1 MRHRP
6 FVILSSL
13 LVLGSS
19 VLRAADPPVLIA
31 DINRLPMESSGFP
44 AAPVS
49 NLAVPPAQPVDLGGV
64 LYFAAADPAHGL
76 ELWRSN
82 GTAAGTRRVSDLR
95 PGPMG
100 SNPQHLTAYQGRLYF
115 TADDGVRGYEIWSTD
130 GTAAGTRLLADT
142 CPGACDIVPGGSTNL
157 VLSGGRLF
165 FLSDRGRAPLLWV
178 TDGTPAGTVRVGQA
192 GFFIASLLAPLP
204 EGKVLLGVVPTGFS
218 GGGEELWVGDG
229 NPPGLFP
236 ELTSSQ
242 GSLLR
247 STRNHIPLPGAVL
260 FWKDSTLWRTDGTSA
275 GTQILREGLA
285 SPSAPALVVNGIAYF
300 SSGAEIWETDGTAA
314 GTVKLASGRSS
325 AAFAAS
331 PCGVLFRTSGF
342 GDEQQ
347 IWRIREPQRQ
357 IEPVATGLPGAAG
370 PWSAGDRVF
379 YAAGVDLHPE
389 TTELWTVDADTCQP
403 RRVTEL
409 CGASRACTP
418 ENRFPVLPTGAG
430 RIGFFGLNTAAEKSE
445 IWRTDG
451 TAAGTFQLR
460 DIGFDPGS
468 GAGPI
473 AQLGGQALF
482 AARPGVRPAGLWR
495 TDGTAVGTRAV
506 KFVPWPQ
513 GFIAAAGFLYFTSNP
528 AGGAPGVCDHSL
540 APCQGLWR
548 TDGTPA
554 GTRQL
559 ATNAFFVQGL
569 ATGGGRLL
577 FAATGDPGF
586 LEGTGIEPWLSDG
599 TAAGTR
605 QIADLNQQLYP
616 SYSGGPDT
624 VGSSDPRPGAW
635 TGSRFVFAADD
646 GLHGRELWSVPASGG
661 PPSLLDI
668 KLSADLPRYSS
679 SDPDSFI
686 RLRSTVLFAADDGVN
701 GRELWVSDG
710 TAPGTRLV
718 RDLRPGAN
726 GSSPHN
732 LVRLNGKVYLIAD
745 DGGGEAL
752 WSSDGTAAGTV
763 PVASLA
769 AAGSAARGW
778 ELTVVGTR
786 LFFVVDGGLLG
797 AELWTSD
804 GTAAGTGLVRDIRPG
819 SAGSYPQSLTAI
831 DGLLVFAAD
840 DGATGLEPW
849 VSDGTPGGTRQL
861 GDLAPGLDASSPG
874 PFVIAGSRVVFD
886 AWDPVRG
893 RELWAI
899 PRAGL
904 K

>member
-19 VLRAADPPVLIA
+19 ALRAADPPVLIA
-31 DINRLPMESSGFP
+31 DINRLPVESSGFP
-44 AAPVS
+44 VSHAP
-49 NLAVPPAQPVDLGGV
+49 NLGVPPEQPVDLEGV
-64 LYFAAADPAHGL
+64 LYFTATDPAHGL

-82 GTAAGTRRVSDLR
+82 GTVAGTRRVSDLR
-95 PGPMG
+95 PGPLG
-100 SNPQHLTAYQGRLYF
+100 SNPQHLTPYQGRLYF
-115 TADDGVRGYEIWSTD
+115 VANDGVRGYEIWSTD

-142 CPGACDIVPGGSTNL
+142 CPGACDIAGGGYTTL
-157 VLSGGRLF
+157 VVSGGRLF

-178 TDGTPAGTVRVGQA
+178 TDGTRAGTVQVGQV
-192 GFFIASLLAPLP
+192 GFFVASILAPLP
-204 EGKVLLGVVPTGFS
+204 DGKVLLSVVPTGLS
-218 GGGEELWVGDG
+218 GGGAELWVGDG
-229 NPPGLFP
+229 IPHGLFP

-242 GSLLR
+242 GSLR
-247 STRNHIPLPGAVL
+247 NTRNQIPLPGAVL

-275 GTQILREGLA
+275 GTQILREGLP
-285 SPSAPALVVNGIAYF
+285 SPSTPARVVNGIAYF

-314 GTVKLASGRSS
+314 GTVKLANGHSS
-325 AAFAAS
+325 ATFAAS
-331 PCGVLFRTSGF
+331 PCGVLFRASDLGN
-342 GDEQQ
+342 EQQ

-357 IEPVATGLPGAAG
+357 VEPVTTVLPGAVG

-379 YAAGVDLHPE
+379 YATGVDFHPE
-389 TTELWTVDADTCQP
+389 TTELWTVDANTCQP

-418 ENRFPVLPTGAG
+418 ENLFPVLPAGAG

-451 TAAGTFQLR
+451 TAAGTFRLR

-482 AARPGVRPAGLWR
+482 SARPGVRPAGLWR
-495 TDGTAVGTRAV
+495 TDGTAAGTRAV

-513 GFIAAAGFLYFTSNP
+513 GFIAAAGFLYFTSYP
-528 AGGAPGVCDHSL
+528 SGGAPGVCDHSL

-586 LEGTGIEPWLSDG
+586 IQGTGIEPWLSDG

-646 GLHGRELWSVPASGG
+646 GIHGREPWSVPASGG
-661 PPSLLDI
+661 PPSLLNI
-668 KLSADLPRYSS
+668 KAEESVPQLSG

-686 RLRSTVLFAADDGVN
+686 RLRSTVLFAADDAIH

-710 TAPGTRLV
+710 TAPGTQLV
-718 RDLRPGAN
+718 RDIRPGADT
-726 GSSPHN
+726 SSPHD
-732 LVRLNGKVYLIAD
+732 LVRLNGKVYFLAD

-752 WSSDGTAAGTV
+752 WSSDGTAAGTIA
-763 PVASLA
+763 VAPLA
-769 AAGSAARGW
+769 YQGSASRSW
-778 ELTVVGTR
+778 ELTVAGNR
-786 LFFVVDGGLLG
+786 LFFVVDNDLLG

-804 GTAAGTGLVRDIRPG
+804 GTAAGTGPARDIRPG
-819 SAGSYPQSLTAI
+819 SASSYPQSLTAI

-874 PFVIAGSRVVFD
+874 PFVVAGSRVVFD
-886 AWDPVRG
+886 AWDPVHG